1 MSSFAISAL
10 ERGHRRKPQSKTL
23 ELLAEALELSADQ
36 RGEFEA
42 AARSAGTRLGGLT
55 VGPWTTEPAESPNN
69 LPPQLTPLIG
79 RVKELAEIAG
89 LVRAYPLTTLVGAGG
104 VGKTRLALRVGET
117 LLEEHRDGVW
127 LVELAASS
135 EPTSTV
141 QAVASAFGLRGHQNH
156 PLLDVVLQYLRS
168 RSLLLIVDNCEH
180 VVEETARVVDAIL
193 RGAPNIRILA
203 TSREPLSIAAEHVY
217 RVPSLAVPRGA
228 TTSVAEARRYDSV
241 ALFAERAGAAD
252 AAFRL
257 TDDNAP
263 VVGEICNRLD
273 GIPLAI
279 ELAAARTTVLSVT
292 EIVEKLDQRFSV
304 LTPSRRTSIP
314 RQQTLRALIDWSY
327 DLLPER
333 DKNVFRSLGV
343 FPGSFLLDAVAGTHE
358 GISEESFGALAS
370 LVEKSLVHADTMEG
384 KSRYRLLESIRAYSH
399 DQFKSPTANSMQHS
413 WHMQE
418 PT

>member
-1 MSSFAISAL
+1 M
-10 ERGHRRKPQSKTL
+10 
-23 ELLAEALELSADQ
+23 
-36 RGEFEA
+36 
-42 AARSAGTRLGGLT
+42 
-55 VGPWTTEPAESPNN
+55 
-69 LPPQLTPLIG
+69 
-79 RVKELAEIAG
+79 KELAEIAG
-89 LVRAYPLTTLVGAGG
+89 LVRAYPLTTLA
-104 VGKTRLALRVGET
+104 AP
-117 LLEEHRDGVW
+117 
-127 LVELAASS
+127 AASARRVWRYES
-135 EPTSTV
+135 VKRSSKSTATACGSLNLPLPAN
-141 QAVASAFGLRGHQNH
+141 QLRPFKPLRRHSAYADIKIIRCST
-156 PLLDVVLQYLRS
+156 VVLQYLRS

-228 TTSVAEARRYDSV
+228 TTSVAVGAALDLV

-358 GISEESFGALAS
+358 GISEESFGAS
-370 LVEKSLVHADTMEG
+370 HRWSRNHSCMRTRWRG
-384 KSRYRLLESIRAYSH
+384 KAATVYSNRSARIRTINY
-399 DQFKSPTANSMQHS
+399 KSPTANSMQHS

-418 PT
+418 PTRRWPST